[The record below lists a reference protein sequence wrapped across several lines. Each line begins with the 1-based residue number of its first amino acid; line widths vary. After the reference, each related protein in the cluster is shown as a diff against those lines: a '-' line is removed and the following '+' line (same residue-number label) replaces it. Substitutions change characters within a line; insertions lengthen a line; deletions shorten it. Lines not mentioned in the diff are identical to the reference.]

1 MYMKLTNYLT
11 EKYGVDKLL
20 HYLVGFGVTGISMNY
35 GIIVTL
41 ISIIII
47 IGLSF
52 YKEYKLDDSYDKK
65 DIYACVYGIITA
77 LVLCIPNILFKLL

>member
-1 MYMKLTNYLT
+1 MKLTDDLT
-11 EKYGVDKLL
+11 EKYGVDKVL
-20 HYLVGFGVTGISMNY
+20 HFLTGAAVTGISMNY

-41 ISIIII
+41 ISIVII

-65 DIYACVYGIITA
+65 DIYACIYGIITA

>member
-1 MYMKLTNYLT
+1 MKLTDDLT
-11 EKYGVDKLL
+11 EKYGVDKVL
-20 HYLVGFGVTGISMNY
+20 HFLTGVAVTGISMNY

-41 ISIIII
+41 ISIVII

-65 DIYACVYGIITA
+65 DIYACIYGIITT